1 MPTLGIVGCGAIG
14 GQIARTVQD
23 WDRYEEIHVHDQ
35 VPERAASL
43 ADEVGPAASVPM
55 DEACSADVVVEAA
68 SQDAV
73 RTVGEQALANGA
85 VFVVMSVGALADDA
99 LARDLAKRA
108 EASDGELLVPSGAI
122 GGLDAL
128 AGARQADLERAELTT
143 TKPPASLGMDEDF
156 DREVLFEGPARKAV
170 AEYPENVNVAAALS
184 LAGLGF
190 DETRVRIVVDPDVG
204 SNRHRIDVAGA
215 FGELTVEVENE
226 PSPENPKTSFLA
238 ALSVIGLLRRLDE
251 PVRVGT

>member
-14 GQIARTVQD
+14 GQIARTVQA
-23 WDRYEEIHVHDQ
+23 WDRYDEILVHDQ
-35 VPERAASL
+35 VPERASSL
-43 ADEVGPAASVPM
+43 ADEVGPAVSVPM
-55 DEACSADVVVEAA
+55 GEACEADVVVEAA

-85 VFVVMSVGALADDA
+85 TFVVMSVGALSDDA

-108 EASDGELLVPSGAI
+108 EESDGDMLVPSGAI

-128 AGARQADLERAELTT
+128 AGARQAGLDEATLTT
-143 TKPPASLGMDEDF
+143 TKPPASLGMDDAAE
-156 DREVLFEGPARKAV
+156 REVLFEGPARRAV

-184 LAGLGF
+184 LAGVGF
-190 DETRVRIVVDPDVG
+190 DETRVRIVVDPAVDR
-204 SNRHRIDVAGA
+204 NTHRIEVAGA
-215 FGELTVEVENE
+215 FGELTVEVKNE

-238 ALSVIGLLRRLDE
+238 ALSVIGLLERLDGR
-251 PVRVGT
+251 VRIGT